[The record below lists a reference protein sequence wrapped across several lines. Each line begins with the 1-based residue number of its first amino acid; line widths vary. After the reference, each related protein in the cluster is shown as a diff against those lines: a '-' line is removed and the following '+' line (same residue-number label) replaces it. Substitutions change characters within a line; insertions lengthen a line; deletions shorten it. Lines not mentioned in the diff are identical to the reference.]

1 MMHRP
6 VQRPA
11 GRVGRLASKPLVLA
25 ALVAALASLAG
36 CGDESQPE
44 YWVKKLDDRTTRVD
58 AVKRLMQFYEEGL
71 NKAGQKRDAP
81 EVKALADKIVGPMA
95 KTYATGDLDERTR
108 VELFRA
114 LAGTRDPA
122 AREAVAKALRDYAAG
137 TATPDEAKQA
147 AAYVKQVKPPEAAG
161 PLYEAF
167 AKTKVSDEKARV
179 AAQPLREAMV
189 ALADPSWKGKLIE
202 ALGRPIDPKA
212 PEGRNEVYWQT
223 VASDVLGELRAPEA
237 VRPLFRLVLQPE
249 KREVAPGAVVSLIK
263 VGKGAVGPM
272 VDVLSGKDNE
282 MESLAKAS
290 AGGDPIKLDAHLANA
305 AIVLGSVG
313 RAEALPALAGAL
325 GRVERDVTRAII
337 GREVAKLPASP
348 EGIRALEGAY
358 ERIKGPAPV
367 PPQNDPARAVLADA
381 AGQFMDAS
389 IVPWLVKQV
398 RESKGEPEERDAV
411 QVALLKTAIKLMK
424 KDQADLVRPAVEAEG
439 TPREKQEF
447 KQASALLDACGD
459 KPECYVA
466 KLDAP
471 GLAEADSPDSYTG
484 VKAAFMAGV
493 LGTEATRAELVKR
506 LPKMKNA
513 PIKFVSLLAV
523 DHLAP
528 KGDAKTADELQK
540 LFDEGRA
547 RDDEA
552 LSRANAPMLQIIPR
566 LRARAS

>member
-1 MMHRP
+1 MKHRP
-6 VQRPA
+6 KSTPA
-11 GRVGRLASKPLVLA
+11 GRVGRLAPKPLVVA
-25 ALVAALASLAG
+25 ALCAALASFAG
-36 CGDESQPE
+36 CGDESQPD
-44 YWVKKLDDRTTRVD
+44 YWVKKLDDRATRVE
-58 AVKRLMQFYEEGL
+58 AVKRLMQFYEDGL

-95 KTYATGDLDERTR
+95 KTYTTGDLDERTR
-108 VELFRA
+108 VELLRA

-122 AREAVAKALRDYAAG
+122 AREAVVKALRDYAAG
-137 TATPDEAKQA
+137 TATAEEAKQA
-147 AAYVKQVKPPEAAG
+147 AGYVKQLKVAEAAG
-161 PLYEAF
+161 PLYEAY
-167 AKTKVSDEKARV
+167 AKTKVADEKARV

-189 ALADPSWKGKLIE
+189 ALADASWKGKLVE
-202 ALGRPIDPKA
+202 AVGRPIDPKG

-223 VASDVLGELRAPEA
+223 VASDVLGELKAPEA

-263 VGKGAVGPM
+263 IGKGSVGPM
-272 VDVLSGKDNE
+272 VDVLSGKDAE
-282 MESLAKAS
+282 MAQLAKAS

-325 GRVERDVTRAII
+325 GKVERDVTRAII
-337 GREVAKLPASP
+337 GREVAKLPAGA
-348 EGIRALEGAY
+348 EGVKALEDAY
-358 ERIKGPAPV
+358 ERIKGPAPI

-389 IVPWLVKQV
+389 VVPWLLKQV

-424 KDQADLVRPAVEAEG
+424 KDQADQVRPAVEAEG

-447 KQASALLDACGD
+447 KQAAALLEACGD
-459 KPECYVA
+459 KVDCYLG

-471 GLAEADSPDSYTG
+471 ALAEADAPDSYTG

-493 LGTEATRAELVKR
+493 LGTEATRGELVKR

-513 PIKFVSLLAV
+513 PIKFVMLLAV
-523 DHLAP
+523 DHLSP
-528 KGDAKTADELQK
+528 KGDAKAADELQK
-540 LFDEGRA
+540 MYDEGRA